1 MSSRIVSVACS
12 TVSLVA
18 IAIDRYYAIAHPLR
32 RRVRHTS
39 NRKNW
44 VVVVIWLL
52 SLLICIPPMSSYK
65 LITMANGDAYCTAVW
80 MSNSLGK
87 TYILVGF
94 VLTFVLPLLVMTV
107 LYVIVGLKLRT
118 RNLPGYTNQAFQERA
133 LQTSRHVIKMVLSIV
148 ISFAVCMLPI
158 QLYLL
163 VRFLKI
169 DVMSSSGLFWGLT
182 VTVLISNFN
191 AFINPCLY
199 AIFNEKFRRG
209 FKKVLCCDQDAVLYS
224 TSAESKAMA
233 ILQPQCHTAAT
244 IKFDKL
250 EQKEHVAEKTE
261 KKMSGRKNGHLRT
274 SRRLVTLTAVKPLE
288 ML

>member
-1 MSSRIVSVACS
+1 MSVQTAVKLQEKAFEFGQNIAYAHQLKEELQSLQNQHSPVNITSIPVILSLNNPGTKHLVK
-12 TVSLVA
+12 TLVKISLVA

-182 VTVLISNFN
+182 VTVFISNFN

-209 FKKVLCCDQDAVLYS
+209 FKKVLHVL
-224 TSAESKAMA
+224 
-233 ILQPQCHTAAT
+233 
-244 IKFDKL
+244 
-250 EQKEHVAEKTE
+250 
-261 KKMSGRKNGHLRT
+261 
-274 SRRLVTLTAVKPLE
+274 
-288 ML
+288 